1 MSSSIDLSND
11 LMNIQYE
18 ISEFASID
26 HLRSVWLNGLEMM
39 MELTNKGADSQE
51 FNKAVESFTKSIR
64 QNKNRD
70 DKRDSDPLRN
80 AGYEFCDAISLVFN
94 DLSKKA
100 KEKQLKKQIALIRPV
115 QQSQSSKATR
125 ETRSSK
131 KKKIFLER
139 RFEENVAQPIEP
151 LRLLRCGDC
160 PAIFKNNSARLEHR
174 KMHAIEGPSVSD
186 AVKSR
191 TDRKRKAIHSADE
204 DEMVAIPVKNARLAT
219 VAPSSNDELQCE
231 YCDKKYKTTRWLYKH
246 LEEKHNVIV

>member
-26 HLRSVWLNGLEMM
+26 HLGSVWLNGLEMM

-70 DKRDSDPLRN
+70 EQFLFNQYVYSRNSDPLRN
-80 AGYEFCDAISLVFN
+80 AGYEFCDAISLAFN

-100 KEKQLKKQIALIRPV
+100 KEKQIKKQIALIRPV

-131 KKKIFLER
+131 KKTIFLER

-160 PAIFKNNSARLEHR
+160 PAIFKSNTARLEHR
-174 KMHAIEGPSVSD
+174 KIHAIPIKHFEC
-186 AVKSR
+186 
-191 TDRKRKAIHSADE
+191 
-204 DEMVAIPVKNARLAT
+204 IPFDINAEER
-219 VAPSSNDELQCE
+219 VI
-231 YCDKKYKTTRWLYKH
+231 RWLELSK
-246 LEEKHNVIV
+246 EGENSEKTSHPCKDIYFILKYNIRNSDSNFR

>member
-26 HLRSVWLNGLEMM
+26 HLGSVWLNGLEMM

-70 DKRDSDPLRN
+70 EQFLFNQYVYSRNSDPLRN
-80 AGYEFCDAISLVFN
+80 AGYEFCDAISLAFN

-100 KEKQLKKQIALIRPV
+100 KEKQIKKQIALIRPV

-131 KKKIFLER
+131 KKTIFLER

-160 PAIFKNNSARLEHR
+160 PAIFKSNTARLEHR
-174 KMHAIEGPSVSD
+174 KIHA
-186 AVKSR
+186 KNR
-191 TDRKRKAIHSADE
+191 MDRFLKLSGRFETAI
-204 DEMVAIPVKNARLAT
+204 NAEER
-219 VAPSSNDELQCE
+219 VI
-231 YCDKKYKTTRWLYKH
+231 RWLELSK
-246 LEEKHNVIV
+246 EGENSEKTSHPCKDIYFILKYNIRNSDSNFR